1 MRDFAP
7 ILALS
12 VLIAWGIVAM
22 WRQVLTAC
30 IVVCLA
36 IIFVGLF
43 GVMSEAK
50 DLLSHASRDQ
60 CRSHAASQG
69 CQWAGRSP
77 PSTNKNLGQART

>member
-22 WRQVLTAC
+22 WRQVLTTC

-77 PSTNKNLGQART
+77 PNTNKNLGQAHT